1 MATCIQ
7 LPYLAKSRNP
17 FASNPGIVR
26 RPPPIW
32 QSTATRQGVVETG
45 QNSATIPRNGCSQS
59 RELAPDSRGTRGSM
73 VRLRFKLPLLLAA
86 CLGIPTLMWGQA
98 SGTSEPAPADKPES
112 ARKSHAKKSPKVEE
126 PPLPPYIAAPLPP
139 MPLEEMPAIPP
150 QVEFQDGQLTIVSQN
165 STLADILREV
175 RKETGAEF
183 EVPSGA
189 SERVVTAIGPGPAR
203 DVLAKLLNGTH
214 FNYVMVG
221 STADPTVLERVV
233 LTPKPAPGA
242 EVVAANGP
250 AGRAVNPAN
259 RRLGVAP
266 AVPQPTVAD
275 EDGGDTEVAADD
287 SDDEPKPDQ
296 QPPQPAAA
304 AAAAAAAP
312 AEPTPTAAGSIN
324 TPQGPKTPEQLLQEL
339 QQRMQLRKQMQE
351 QQNQGSQTGNQPVYP
366 PQPPTT
372 APQD

>member
-1 MATCIQ
+1 M
-7 LPYLAKSRNP
+7 L
-17 FASNPGIVR
+17 
-26 RPPPIW
+26 
-32 QSTATRQGVVETG
+32 
-45 QNSATIPRNGCSQS
+45 
-59 RELAPDSRGTRGSM
+59 
-73 VRLRFKLPLLLAA
+73 RLRLKLPLLAG
-86 CLGIPTLMWGQA
+86 CLGIPILLWGQVV
-98 SGTSEPAPADKPES
+98 GTPEPAPASKPES
-112 ARKSHAKKSPKVEE
+112 AHKSHAKKSPKVEE
-126 PPLPPYIAAPLPP
+126 PPLPPYVAAPLPP
-139 MPLEEMPAIPP
+139 LPLEEMPAIPP
-150 QVEFQDGQLTIVSQN
+150 QVDFRDGQLTIVSQN

-189 SERVVTAIGPGPAR
+189 TERVVTAIGPGPAR

-233 LTPKPAPGA
+233 LTPKPAPGS
-242 EVVAANGP
+242 EVAANGP
-250 AGRAVNPAN
+250 AGAGRNMNPAN

-266 AVPQPTVAD
+266 PPPQPTVAD
-275 EDGGDTEVAADD
+275 EDGGDTDVAVDD
-287 SDDEPKPDQ
+287 SDEPRPDQ
-296 QPPQPAAA
+296 QPPQPAPTTAA
-304 AAAAAAAP
+304 ATP
-312 AEPTPTAAGSIN
+312 AEATPPPAAAGSIN

-351 QQNQGSQTGNQPVYP
+351 QQNGSQPGNQPIYP